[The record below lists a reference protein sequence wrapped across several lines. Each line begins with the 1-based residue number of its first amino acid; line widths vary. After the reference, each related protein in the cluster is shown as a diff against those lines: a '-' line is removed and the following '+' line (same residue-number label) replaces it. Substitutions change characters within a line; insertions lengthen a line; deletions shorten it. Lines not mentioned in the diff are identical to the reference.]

1 MTENLVDA
9 AIVIVV
15 AVLLTMLGTRYV
27 ASFGAVPEQTGGD
40 DAVGA
45 SGRPSAAERRL
56 APDRPGAADATD
68 AAEPLPAEA
77 IDAQAPPEAAV
88 ATVSP
93 GVAGDAGQ
101 DAPAPSGALD
111 RWLSVY
117 APWVVAAAVVVLAIA
132 WASGGLPL
140 SFQVRAAV
148 MMTVLVPVAILDV
161 RFGVVSTRMLVVLV
175 LGRGLSLVI
184 ETFEDGVSW
193 SSLGQEA
200 AVAAVV
206 GIAFWLVRMT
216 SRAGLGGGDV
226 ILFML
231 FPLLLG
237 ARLAIAAVFVSFA
250 VAFVYSAWVLA
261 TRRATRKDS
270 FPLCPA
276 VLVGTVS
283 TVLVVSLTGA

>member
-1 MTENLVDA
+1 MTENLLDA

-27 ASFGAVPEQTGGD
+27 ASFGAVTEQTGGD
-40 DAVGA
+40 DAVGS

-56 APDRPGAADATD
+56 APDRPGA
-68 AAEPLPAEA
+68 
-77 IDAQAPPEAAV
+77 
-88 ATVSP
+88 
-93 GVAGDAGQ
+93 AGDAGQ

-117 APWVVAAAVVVLAIA
+117 APWAVAAAVVVLAIA

-148 MMTVLVPVAILDV
+148 MMTVLVPVAILDL